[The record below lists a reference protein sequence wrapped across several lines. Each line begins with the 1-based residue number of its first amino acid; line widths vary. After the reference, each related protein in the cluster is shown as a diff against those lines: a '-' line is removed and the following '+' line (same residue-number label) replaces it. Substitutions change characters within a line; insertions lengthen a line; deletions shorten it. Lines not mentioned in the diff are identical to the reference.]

1 MHQKTK
7 NKLYLTLERVLRIN
21 FFSFF
26 FIKKKNPHWRKYFT
40 NEDFLE
46 IFLIT
51 SGCSCKH
58 LVMCSGMNSMARL
71 VPRHI
76 CCLIYCVFSLVSTLF
91 WKTIKKHQIDGFKKN
106 RELQQFCKKMGTRM
120 GWHEWEGV
128 GGLFKSK
135 THTQSMYFHNLSMN
149 FI

>member
-1 MHQKTK
+1 MHIQAGMSEKNAFLVELYHFQK
-7 NKLYLTLERVLRIN
+7 
-21 FFSFF
+21 
-26 FIKKKNPHWRKYFT
+26 KKKNPHWRKNFK

-58 LVMCSGMNSMARL
+58 LVMCSGMNSMPRL
-71 VPRHI
+71 VPIHI
-76 CCLIYCVFSLVSTLF
+76 CCLIYCVFSLVRISSE
-91 WKTIKKHQIDGFKKN
+91 KKGKKHRIDGFKKTVK
-106 RELQQFCKKMGTRM
+106 LQQFCKKMGTRM
-120 GWHEWEGV
+120 GWHKWEGV

-135 THTQSMYFHNLSMN
+135 THTQSMYFHNFSMN